1 MEFLKIPLFGL
12 FSSEIMLSAK
22 VCVSVTVCVH
32 YLSQPFGSPWL
43 LPLAFPVMPVHC
55 TRQRVVCKSD
65 WGHLWAD
72 PDWNWQIHKQYN
84 HSELQQNDF
93 VHHKRLLFCVYWW
106 PMLWHKCHW
115 IPWYYKISKHS
126 CKLPL
131 ILHGSEVRCCKY
143 STMILVHKIWNHRA
157 DLSAANP
164 WCKSPVLSHL

>member
-22 VCVSVTVCVH
+22 VCVSVTVCVTTCH
-32 YLSQPFGSPWL
+32 SPSDLPGCFLSHFQWCLFAVPGSVWC
-43 LPLAFPVMPVHC
+43 A
-55 TRQRVVCKSD
+55 
-65 WGHLWAD
+65 
-72 PDWNWQIHKQYN
+72 NQIGGIFERTLTETDKYT
-84 HSELQQNDF
+84 SSTITLSCSKNDF